1 MELTV
6 GAIIEGKVTGITK
19 FGAFV
24 SLGEGKS
31 GLVHISEI
39 SDSFVTD
46 VSQFVSVGDTV
57 RVRILAIDAD
67 GKIRLSIKKAVD
79 APAPSPRPAP
89 RPAAPRPAAPS
100 PAPSSPTGGTT
111 LDDMLKRFMSESNA
125 NQAPSSSRRSGYEK
139 RSAKKPNRRNYDD

>member
-89 RPAAPRPAAPS
+89 RPAAPS

>member
-67 GKIRLSIKKAVD
+67 GKIRLSIKKAVE
-79 APAPSPRPAP
+79 APAPSPRPVAP
-89 RPAAPRPAAPS
+89 RPAVPS

>member
-67 GKIRLSIKKAVD
+67 GKIRLSIKKAVE

-89 RPAAPRPAAPS
+89 RPVAPS

>member
-1 MELTV
+1 MELARD
-6 GAIIEGKVTGITK
+6 AIVEGKVTGITK

-46 VSQFVSVGDTV
+46 ISQFVSVGDTV
-57 RVRILAIDAD
+57 RVRILAIDDD
-67 GKIRLSIKKAVD
+67 GKIRLSIKKA
-79 APAPSPRPAP
+79 APRAETAP
-89 RPAAPRPAAPS
+89 RPISSERPVRRPPS
-100 PAPSSPTGGTT
+100 PAPAPAASEGTS
-111 LDDMLKRFMSESNA
+111 LDDMLKRFMSESSA
-125 NQAPSSSRRSGYEK
+125 NQSPASSRRSGYEK

>member
-67 GKIRLSIKKAVD
+67 GKIRLSIKKAVE
-79 APAPSPRPAP
+79 APAPSPRP
-89 RPAAPRPAAPS
+89 APRPAAPS

>member
-24 SLGEGKS
+24 SLDEGKS

-67 GKIRLSIKKAVD
+67 GKIRLSIKKAVE
-79 APAPSPRPAP
+79 APAPSPRP
-89 RPAAPRPAAPS
+89 APRPAAPS

>member
-57 RVRILAIDAD
+57 RVRILAIDTD
-67 GKIRLSIKKAVD
+67 GKIRLSIKKAVE
-79 APAPSPRPAP
+79 APAPSPRP
-89 RPAAPRPAAPS
+89 APRPAAPS